1 MTQEPFAHEALVGF
15 DRLPPDEARLIEAL
29 TVHRWFD
36 PDVIAY
42 TAARLDVDMTAER
55 LADSPFV
62 GFDPVRHSLPGGEQR
77 YRVRPILKTALEA
90 RMREARLS
98 AFRRAHRIA
107 ADYYHQPL
115 DPLHA
120 DRLSWYVHE
129 VRHLAAARPEQAT
142 ERLAAFAHDALIAGY
157 AEAAGRAA
165 DALVG
170 GESTEA
176 EDLSL
181 ARIIQAVAEILSEP
195 SQVERAMVLR
205 LADLLARYGT
215 HADPAADRLVGL
227 ARDLVVYY
235 TEPPAQVT
243 PLTAQVVP
251 DATAVVD
258 PRGMPVLGGELR
270 LLEALAQPSRT
281 ITMRTQRVELLS
293 SALAQH
299 HVVTKL
305 ASANQAGRTMVLA
318 DLLPADRGERLDTLR
333 LTERGMR
340 PVNVLGASETV
351 RALARGV
358 GRLLGAGEEAA
369 GTSSRAELSHRLGVL
384 GWRTGPDELHDL
396 LLRTQQ
402 SDEVEVY
409 LQDRIGDVMRYTPVV
424 ALLDVFPGLSSEVG
438 YEYQE
443 SCTTRRDGWG
453 RVVVSVTFMLP
464 MEVRNR
470 VEFVTPAG
478 LEAAGVLQRSGPA
491 LTPVHREADA
501 SGLQEFDLRDGRSSE
516 RNEDDGMA
524 RIEVDL
530 GYRLTDREFRDVR
543 MTALLCM
550 ALSAFALLLMA
561 ASTTVVSVIG
571 TVLASLGVLV
581 DVSRDRTHREDEE
594 PLHVYAAKRMRLVR
608 QSTAALAITAVAAP
622 NAQNLIGSLIA
633 SGVAFLYCLVTLVA
647 VTVIRRTADRPLSPR
662 GRAALTSSG

>member
-1 MTQEPFAHEALVGF
+1 MTQEPFAHEALVRF
-15 DRLPPDEARLIEAL
+15 DRLPPEEARLIEAL

-36 PDVIAY
+36 PDVVAY
-42 TAARLDVDMTAER
+42 TAARLDVDMTAES
-55 LADSPFV
+55 LVDSPFV
-62 GFDPVRHSLPGGEQR
+62 AFDPVRHGVPGGEPR
-77 YRVRPILKTALEA
+77 YRVRPVLKTALEA
-90 RMREARLS
+90 RMRAAGLP
-98 AFRRAHRIA
+98 AYRRAHRIA
-107 ADYYHQPL
+107 ADYYHQSL
-115 DPLHA
+115 DPLHT

-129 VRHLAAARPEQAT
+129 VRHLAAARPGQAT

-165 DALVG
+165 EALV

-195 SQVERAMVLR
+195 SQVERAMVLH

-293 SALAQH
+293 SALAHH
-299 HVVTKL
+299 HVVSKL

-333 LTERGMR
+333 LTERGLR
-340 PVNVLGASETV
+340 PVNILGASETV

-358 GRLLGAGEEAA
+358 GRLLGTGEGSA

-402 SDEVEVY
+402 SDDVEAY
-409 LQDRIGDVMRYTPVV
+409 LQDRIGDAMRYTPVV

-443 SCTTRRDGWG
+443 HCTTRRAGWG

-464 MEVRNR
+464 TEVRNR
-470 VEFVTPAG
+470 VEFVTPTG
-478 LEAAGVLQRSGPA
+478 LEAAGVLQRSGPE
-491 LTPVHREADA
+491 LTPVYHQGDA
-501 SGLQEFDLRDGRSSE
+501 SGLQRFDLRDGRSSE
-516 RNEDDGMA
+516 DSEDDGMA

-571 TVLASLGVLV
+571 TVLASLGVLI
-581 DVSRDRTHREDEE
+581 DVSRDRTHHEDEE
-594 PLHVYAAKRMRLVR
+594 PLHVYASKRMRLVR

-633 SGVAFLYCLVTLVA
+633 SGVAFVYCLVTLVA
-647 VTVIRRTADRPLSPR
+647 VTAIRRAADRPLSPR
-662 GRAALTSSG
+662 GRTALTTTG